1 MKSNI
6 LVVEDEELMRAILRK
21 LLENEDYQVFTA
33 DSAENALEIFTAED
47 IDLTLTD
54 IRMAGMDGLEL
65 LDQLKTIDSE
75 ALVVIMTAYSSVDS
89 AIAALRKGAYD
100 YVTKPF
106 VNEDLLQTVKNAILR
121 GQRTVPSGFR
131 HQIRA

>member
-47 IDLTLTD
+47 IDITLTD

-65 LDQLKTIDSE
+65 LQKI
-75 ALVVIMTAYSSVDS
+75 
-89 AIAALRKGAYD
+89 
-100 YVTKPF
+100 F
-106 VNEDLLQTVKNAILR
+106 
-121 GQRTVPSGFR
+121 
-131 HQIRA
+131 